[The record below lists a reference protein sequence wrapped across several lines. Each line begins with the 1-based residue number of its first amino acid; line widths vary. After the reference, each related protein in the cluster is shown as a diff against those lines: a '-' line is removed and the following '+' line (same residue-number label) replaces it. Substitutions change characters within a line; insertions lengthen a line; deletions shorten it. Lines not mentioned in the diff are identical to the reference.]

1 MNVAIIGSGGREHAI
16 CDKIGKSQN
25 IKQIL
30 CIPGNPG
37 TSKLG
42 LNLDID
48 FLNFNLLYKNL
59 VKHKI
64 DLVIIGPE
72 VPLVKGIVDYL
83 NKKRIKVFGPTK
95 FAAQLE
101 GSKAFMKKLCY
112 QNKIPT
118 AGYKICKSLK
128 DVKKFLKLYSF
139 PIVVKAD
146 GLAAGKGVEI
156 CKNKKQVERFAKL
169 IFTGKFSN
177 SKKLILEE
185 FLKGEEV
192 SYFVIVD
199 KNNFSFIGS
208 AQDHKRVGINET
220 GPNTGGMGAYS
231 PAPIINDELKNKIEK
246 EIITPT
252 LNALKKKKEY
262 YTGFL
267 YAGLMIKN
275 NQPYLIEYNVRMG
288 DPECQVILPR
298 IKTDFLKI
306 INFAVNNKLNKLKIT
321 WKKEKCMTIVI
332 CANGYPKNYRKNI
345 LIKNLDKMIPNKNS
359 KIYHAGTIIKNNKLF
374 SNGGRVLNINY
385 LGKNYKSIRKKIIQ
399 IIKKINFKNS
409 FFRPDIGW
417 RVIDK

>member
-1 MNVAIIGSGGREHAI
+1 MNVSTIII
-16 CDKIGKSQN
+16 I
-25 IKQIL
+25 IL
-30 CIPGNPG
+30 A
-37 TSKLG
+37 T
-42 LNLDID
+42 
-48 FLNFNLLYKNL
+48 LLL
-59 VKHKI
+59 
-64 DLVIIGPE
+64 
-72 VPLVKGIVDYL
+72 
-83 NKKRIKVFGPTK
+83 
-95 FAAQLE
+95 A
-101 GSKAFMKKLCY
+101 
-112 QNKIPT
+112 
-118 AGYKICKSLK
+118 SL
-128 DVKKFLKLYSF
+128 YY
-139 PIVVKAD
+139 
-146 GLAAGKGVEI
+146 
-156 CKNKKQVERFAKL
+156 NYRFAKL

>member
-16 CDKIGKSQN
+16 CDKISKSHK

-48 FLNFNLLYKNL
+48 FLNFNLLYRNLIKYKINL
-59 VKHKI
+59 VI
-64 DLVIIGPE
+64 VGPE

-83 NKKRIKVFGPTK
+83 QKKKIKVFGPTK
-95 FAAQLE
+95 FAAKLE

-118 AGYKICKSLK
+118 AGYKICHNII
-128 DVKKFLKLYSF
+128 DIKKFFKLYSF

-156 CKNKKQVERFAKL
+156 CKNKKQVEKFARL
-169 IFTGKFSN
+169 IFSGKFSN
-177 SKKLILEE
+177 SKKVVLEE
-185 FLKGEEV
+185 FLEGEEA

-199 KNNFSFIGS
+199 KKNFSFIGS
-208 AQDHKRVGINET
+208 AQDHKRVGINEA

-231 PAPIINDELKNKIEK
+231 PAPIINKELKKKIE
-246 EIITPT
+246 ERIITPT
-252 LNALKKKKEY
+252 LKALKKNKKY

-267 YAGLMIKN
+267 YAGLMIKD

-306 INFAVNNKLNKLKIT
+306 IDFAVNDKLKKINIT

-332 CANGYPKNYRKNI
+332 CSKGYPGNYKKNI
-345 LIKNLDKMIPNKNS
+345 LIKNLHKIKLNKNS
-359 KIYHAGTIIKNNKLF
+359 KIYHAGTVFKKNQYF

-385 LGKNYKSIRKKIIQ
+385 LGKNYKTIRKKIIQ
-399 IIKKINFKNS
+399 IIKKISFKNS
-409 FFRPDIGW
+409 FYRPDIGW
-417 RVIDK
+417 RVINK